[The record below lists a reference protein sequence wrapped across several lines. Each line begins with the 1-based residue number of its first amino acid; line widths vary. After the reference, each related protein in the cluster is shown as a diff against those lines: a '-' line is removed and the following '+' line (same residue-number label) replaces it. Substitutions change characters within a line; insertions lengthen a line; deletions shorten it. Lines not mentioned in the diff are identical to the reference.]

1 AVNDVPATSNGT
13 VLQAVY
19 RNGPL
24 SRAQLAEV
32 TGLSK
37 ASISNL
43 TRGLLTESLLTEAS
57 APRSGR
63 GQGRPHVLLD
73 VNPNHGWFAGVRIDE
88 DSMRLALTD
97 LKGAGERS
105 LVVPIQHEP
114 QELAELIGQQLGAL
128 ASREKIPRARLLGLG
143 IAVSGIVDH
152 RTGICHHSANLGWRD
167 VPIGELVRRATGLPT
182 RVENDTN
189 AVAIAQQ
196 MFGRARDVTDFMVV
210 TLGRGIGA
218 AEFLDGRLYRGPDGG
233 AGELGHCTVEP
244 DGETCR
250 CGKRG
255 CLDTVAAEWAILDAA
270 RRAGLAVATLPEL
283 ERLAATGSVPAMTI
297 LKRAG
302 GALGLAIS
310 HLINIQSPQLVLVSG
325 IDAELGA
332 IMLSATRQ
340 AVENSILPRRLASTI
355 IEYHNF
361 DENLWARGAASIAA
375 HHFLV
380 NYGADD

>member
-1 AVNDVPATSNGT
+1 MNDAPATSNGT
-13 VLQAVY
+13 VLQVVY

-24 SRAQLAEV
+24 TRAQLAKY

-43 TRGLLTESLLTEAS
+43 TRDLLSEGLLRETS

-63 GQGRPHVLLD
+63 GQGRPNVLLD

-88 DSMRLALTD
+88 ASMRLTLTD
-97 LKGAGERS
+97 LKGNAEKSEVVAFAHDPEETAVLIREELDRLAKRERIS
-105 LVVPIQHEP
+105 HE
-114 QELAELIGQQLGAL
+114 
-128 ASREKIPRARLLGLG
+128 RLLGLG
-143 IAVSGIVDH
+143 IAVSGIVDY
-152 RTGICHHSANLGWRD
+152 RTGICRHSANLGWQE
-167 VPIGELVRRATGLPT
+167 VPIGQLAQRATGLPT

-196 MFGRARDVTDFMVV
+196 MFGRARDYSDFIVV

-218 AEFLDGRLYRGPDGG
+218 AEFLDGHLYRGPDGG
-233 AGELGHCTVEP
+233 AGELGHCTIDPV
-244 DGETCR
+244 GEACR

-255 CLDTVAAEWAILDAA
+255 CLDTIAAEWAILQAA
-270 RRAGLAVATLPEL
+270 MKAGLATKTLPEL
-283 ERLAATGSVPAMTI
+283 ERLAGTGSVPAMTI

-325 IDAELGA
+325 IDSELGA

-340 AVENSILPRRLASTI
+340 AVENSILPRRLASTT
-355 IEYHNF
+355 IEFHNF

-375 HHFLV
+375 HDFLV
-380 NYGADD
+380 SYGAGA